1 MQPSD
6 MAVRGALLLGTI
18 GADDNDIDTPLK
30 GQDGPPGSGTPKVK
44 TNSVDLVLPAPVN
57 RVCRIDPS

>member
-30 GQDGPPGSGTPKVK
+30 GQDGPPGSKAPRVK
-44 TNSVDLVLPAPVN
+44 TDSVDLVLLA
-57 RVCRIDPS
+57 R